1 MNLFNGWMRDVG
13 KPFISFP
20 SFFWDFGTRTDYF
33 GCFHLAFLIAL
44 SVLKKNKKPSAFSG
58 NCRIRRDKENKMK
71 IKYLLI
77 TLIVFSI
84 MIGCGEKTEEKP
96 DLSKKGKNNVE
107 KNIPVMVEKI
117 QPKNLEQFIKVTGKL
132 EGWTDIVM
140 TSETSGKIIEI
151 KKRLGDRVAK
161 GEEIGRIDNRDYEIQ
176 LKQSEASVLAAE
188 ASYESAE
195 LQMQASENLF
205 KQNSISQVEYSQSKS
220 AYKNALAGLN
230 GAQAGLEKAQKA
242 YDNSR
247 FIAPVSGFIT
257 DISIEIG
264 QTISFGQPVCSIV
277 DSKKMI
283 IKTGVGEKEV
293 QKLQKGQ
300 QVTISNDGKR
310 DIFYGKITG
319 IGIKPVNNSA
329 SYPIEIEIDNPKGKL
344 LPGMV
349 IEASIQS
356 KVFKDV
362 IYTSMNNIIQE
373 YDDYFAFVIT
383 KENKAERRK
392 VTLGEKVGEN
402 VIITSGIKIDEKL
415 VIEGVEN
422 LEDGSVVDIRKG
434 L

>member
-1 MNLFNGWMRDVG
+1 
-13 KPFISFP
+13 
-20 SFFWDFGTRTDYF
+20 
-33 GCFHLAFLIAL
+33 
-44 SVLKKNKKPSAFSG
+44 
-58 NCRIRRDKENKMK
+58 MK

-84 MIGCGEKTEEKP
+84 LFGCGKESEEKSE
-96 DLSKKGKNNVE
+96 LSKKGKSNTG
-107 KNIPVMVEKI
+107 KNIPVMVEKV

-151 KKRLGDRVAK
+151 KKHLGDRVAK
-161 GEEIGRIDNRDYEIQ
+161 GEEIGRIDNKDYEIQ
-176 LKQSEASVLAAE
+176 VKQSEASVLAAE
-188 ASYESAE
+188 ASYEAAE

-205 KQNSISQVEYSQSKS
+205 KNNSISQVEYSQSKS
-220 AYKNALAGLN
+220 AFKNALAGVK
-230 GAQAGLEKAQKA
+230 GAQAGLEKSQKA
-242 YDNSR
+242 YDNSC

-257 DISIEIG
+257 DIPIEIG

-293 QKLQKGQ
+293 QKLKKGQ
-300 QVTISNDGKR
+300 QVTISNDGKK
-310 DIFYGKITG
+310 DTFYGKITG

-349 IEASIQS
+349 IEASILS

-362 IYTSMNNIIQE
+362 IYTSMNNIFQE
-373 YDDYFAFVIT
+373 YDDYFAFVIDS
-383 KENKAERRK
+383 KNKAERRK

-402 VIITSGIKIDEKL
+402 VIIISGINIDEKL

>member
-1 MNLFNGWMRDVG
+1 
-13 KPFISFP
+13 
-20 SFFWDFGTRTDYF
+20 
-33 GCFHLAFLIAL
+33 
-44 SVLKKNKKPSAFSG
+44 
-58 NCRIRRDKENKMK
+58 MK
-71 IKYLLI
+71 IKHFMI

-84 MIGCGEKTEEKP
+84 IIGCGKKP
-96 DLSKKGKNNVE
+96 AENPELSKKGKNNVE
-107 KNIPVMVEKI
+107 KNIPVMVEKV
-117 QPKNLEQFIKVTGKL
+117 QSKNLQQFIKVTGKL
-132 EGWTDIVM
+132 EGWIDILM

-151 KKRLGDRVAK
+151 KKHLGDWVEK
-161 GEEIGRIDNRDYEIQ
+161 GEEIGRIDNKDYEIQ
-176 LKQSEASVLAAE
+176 VKQSEALVLAAE
-188 ASYESAE
+188 ASYEVAE
-195 LQMQASENLF
+195 LQMKTSENLF

-220 AYKNALAGLN
+220 AFKNALAGLN
-230 GAQAGLEKAQKA
+230 GAKAGLEKSRKA

-257 DISIEIG
+257 DIPIEIG

-277 DSKKMI
+277 DSQKMI
-283 IKTGVGEKEV
+283 IKTGVGETDV

-300 QVTISNDGKR
+300 QVTISNDGKE

-329 SYPIEIEIDNPKGKL
+329 SYPIEIEIDNQKGKL

-373 YDDYFAFVIT
+373 YDDYFVFVIDS
-383 KENKAERRK
+383 ENKAERRK

-402 VIITSGIKIDEKL
+402 VIITSGIKTDEKL

-434 L
+434 I

>member
-1 MNLFNGWMRDVG
+1 
-13 KPFISFP
+13 
-20 SFFWDFGTRTDYF
+20 
-33 GCFHLAFLIAL
+33 
-44 SVLKKNKKPSAFSG
+44 
-58 NCRIRRDKENKMK
+58 MK

-84 MIGCGEKTEEKP
+84 LFGCGKESEEKP
-96 DLSKKGKNNVE
+96 ELSPKGKNNIE
-107 KNIPVMVEKI
+107 KNIPVMVEKV
-117 QPKNLEQFIKVTGKL
+117 QPKNLQQFIKVTGKL

-140 TSETSGKIIEI
+140 TAETSGKIIEI
-151 KKRLGDRVAK
+151 KKHLGDRVAK
-161 GEEIGRIDNRDYEIQ
+161 GEEIGRIDNKDYEIQ

-188 ASYESAE
+188 ASYEAAE

-205 KQNSISQVEYSQSKS
+205 KKNSISQVEYSQSKS
-220 AYKNALAGLN
+220 TFKNALAGLN

-257 DISIEIG
+257 DIPIEIG

-283 IKTGVGEKEV
+283 IKTGVGEKEI
-293 QKLQKGQ
+293 QKMKKGQ
-300 QVTISNDGKR
+300 QVTISNDGKE

-356 KVFKDV
+356 KVFKNV
-362 IYTSMNNIIQE
+362 IFTSMNNIIQE

-383 KENKAERRK
+383 EENKAERRK

-422 LEDGSVVDIRKG
+422 LEDGSVIDIRKG

>member
-1 MNLFNGWMRDVG
+1 
-13 KPFISFP
+13 
-20 SFFWDFGTRTDYF
+20 
-33 GCFHLAFLIAL
+33 
-44 SVLKKNKKPSAFSG
+44 
-58 NCRIRRDKENKMK
+58 MK
-71 IKYLLI
+71 IKYFVI

-84 MIGCGEKTEEKP
+84 LFGCGKKPAEKSPT
-96 DLSKKGKNNVE
+96 SKKGGKKTE
-107 KNIPVMVEKI
+107 KNIPIMVEKV
-117 QPKNLEQFIKVTGKL
+117 QPKNLQQFIKVTGKL
-132 EGWTDIVM
+132 EGLTDIVM

-151 KKRLGDRVAK
+151 KKHLGDWVAK
-161 GEEIGRIDNRDYEIQ
+161 GEEIGRIDNKDYEIQ
-176 LKQSEASVLAAE
+176 VKQSEASVLAAE
-188 ASYESAE
+188 ASYEVAE
-195 LQMQASENLF
+195 LQMQTSEKLF
-205 KQNSISQVEYSQSKS
+205 QQNSISQVEYSQSKS

-230 GAQAGLEKAQKA
+230 GAQAGLEKSRKA
-242 YDNSR
+242 FDNSR
-247 FIAPVSGFIT
+247 LIAPVSGFIT

-264 QTISFGQPVCSIV
+264 QAISFGQPVCSIV

-293 QKLQKGQ
+293 QKLKKGQ
-300 QVTISNDGKR
+300 QVTISNDGKK

-356 KVFKDV
+356 NVFKDV

-373 YDDYFAFVIT
+373 YDDYFAFVII
-383 KENKAERRK
+383 EDNKAERRK

-402 VIITSGIKIDEKL
+402 VIITDGINIDEKL

-434 L
+434 I